1 VAEKITPMEVV
12 MAKRAFSKPKPNEAR
27 AMGSVGAAGVEP
39 PLMRQANI
47 EEALA
52 KTSPET
58 NAFVLSQDQANI
70 NLPALQ
76 IKSLE
81 DKHGVQLTLGQR
93 TGQTGRYAQEWN
105 SRGGEGNPLGERF
118 GDQPAQIAQAIDNA
132 RVQQAP
138 DINELKP
145 SALGQLEIDGLT
157 ATDNLRQSEI
167 SIAYK
172 NLSDENGGR
181 FPIDPGKL
189 EQNVGASLDK
199 FNLLPYFENTPFQ
212 KSVDKFYAD
221 PSFQRFEALR
231 TQSANILRSNADGNI
246 KKVAFL
252 VRQELE
258 NMPVFGEGA
267 GTPQAIKLKKLADVA
282 RALVVERSD
291 IIKGTPAYRAAIGEA
306 VDADSAASQGQSLNA
321 ADFHGKYVSLAT
333 PEAVRRLKAQLLPD
347 DKAHQA
353 LIAGEFERAKN
364 QILNASENSVSSDK
378 FAKFLKNNDDLLREA
393 MGPQAFN
400 ELFEI
405 GILSGKIGM
414 PKAGVFNYS
423 NSYSALASELATK
436 GLLSA
441 AEMKLAADTAGMSL
455 PATGA
460 LRSLSERFSK
470 NRFAAESLNPMGGL
484 TLQKTGKVDPYKAA
498 RSTYGPRVDLKDVM
512 KQAQPTPRIDVVVEP
527 TIAPKGK

>member
-1 VAEKITPMEVV
+1 M
-12 MAKRAFSKPKPNEAR
+12 
-27 AMGSVGAAGVEP
+27 
-39 PLMRQANI
+39 
-47 EEALA
+47 
-52 KTSPET
+52 
-58 NAFVLSQDQANI
+58 
-70 NLPALQ
+70 
-76 IKSLE
+76 
-81 DKHGVQLTLGQR
+81 
-93 TGQTGRYAQEWN
+93 
-105 SRGGEGNPLGERF
+105 
-118 GDQPAQIAQAIDNA
+118 
-132 RVQQAP
+132 
-138 DINELKP
+138 
-145 SALGQLEIDGLT
+145 
-157 ATDNLRQSEI
+157 
-167 SIAYK
+167 
-172 NLSDENGGR
+172 
-181 FPIDPGKL
+181 
-189 EQNVGASLDK
+189 
-199 FNLLPYFENTPFQ
+199 
-212 KSVDKFYAD
+212 
-221 PSFQRFEALR
+221 
-231 TQSANILRSNADGNI
+231 
-246 KKVAFL
+246 
-252 VRQELE
+252 
-258 NMPVFGEGA
+258 
-267 GTPQAIKLKKLADVA
+267 
-282 RALVVERSD
+282 
-291 IIKGTPAYRAAIGEA
+291 
-306 VDADSAASQGQSLNA
+306 
-321 ADFHGKYVSLAT
+321 SLAT

-393 MGPQAFN
+393 LGPQAFN

-484 TLQKTGKVDPYKAA
+484 TLQNIRKVDPYKAA